1 MYMLVNQGLLTLQ
14 SSEISLFNCCCL
26 LTKVYGYSAHRLEI
40 RLEFADGGH
49 MTTARQKTKY
59 PGVYFR
65 EAKRIGG
72 PGAERVYYVVYKKD
86 GVTKEEKAG
95 RQFADGMT
103 EARANAYRSELIE
116 GKRETRK
123 AYKARLE
130 AEKQAKAL
138 TPTMRMLWESYATA
152 NEKKRSLKD
161 DKGRFFNHLA
171 PQFGDRTFYQIDSE
185 EVNDFATS
193 LQDKKKLSD
202 QTTRHVLAL
211 LVRLIRYGVT
221 SKKMPAPDP
230 NVLTIKLTEVDN
242 EQTDLLDDDEYERL
256 INAAANAD
264 NWKAGAVVLLA
275 LSTGMRKSEIF
286 QLEWRRIS
294 LKTRFIT
301 LRAKD
306 TKTRK
311 RQQVYLND
319 FAFELLSRIPRTSPY
334 VFPGETDDKP
344 ITNLYPYLR
353 RIRAAAKLPN
363 TMRPLHAWRHVF
375 ASRLV
380 SDGESLYVIQRLLRH
395 ASIRMTE
402 RYAHLADK
410 TLKRAS
416 EKAAE
421 DLRLAQERGKQSA
434 AESSP
439 KEPKPE

>member
-1 MYMLVNQGLLTLQ
+1 
-14 SSEISLFNCCCL
+14 
-26 LTKVYGYSAHRLEI
+26 
-40 RLEFADGGH
+40 

-59 PGVYFR
+59 PGVFFR
-65 EAKRIGG
+65 EARRLGG
-72 PGAERVYYVVYKKD
+72 PGTEHVYYVVYKKN
-86 GVTKEEKAG
+86 GEVKEEKAG

-138 TPTMRMLWESYATA
+138 TPTIRMLWESYATA
-152 NEKKRSLKD
+152 NEGKRSLKD
-161 DKGRFFNHLA
+161 DKGRFLNHLD
-171 PQFGDRTFYQIDSE
+171 PQFGDKTFYQIDSE
-185 EVNDFATS
+185 EVENFAKS
-193 LQDKKKLSD
+193 LQNKKKLSD

-211 LVRLIRYGVT
+211 LVRLIRYGVA
-221 SKKMPAPDP
+221 SKKMSAPDP
-230 NVLTIKLTEVDN
+230 NVLKIKLTEVDN
-242 EQTDLLDDDEYERL
+242 ELADMLEDDEYERL
-256 INAAANAD
+256 LNAAANED

-286 QLEWRRIS
+286 QLEWRRINF
-294 LKTRFIT
+294 KTRFIT
-301 LRAKD
+301 LRAIDNK
-306 TKTRK
+306 TKK

-319 FAFELLSRIPRTSPY
+319 FAFEILSRIPRTSPY

-353 RIRAAAKLPN
+353 RIREAAKLPS

-380 SDGESLYVIQRLLRH
+380 SEGESLYVIQRLLRH

-402 RYAHLADK
+402 RYSHLADK

-416 EKAAE
+416 ERAAE
-421 DLRLAQERGKQSA
+421 DLRLAQERGKQRE
-434 AESSP
+434 AELSP
-439 KEPKPE
+439 EEPKPE